1 MIVLWVI
8 LGLAGFAAVIIAL
21 ATGLALG
28 TGALIAILQDR
39 RSSRPDFRQRRRTGE
54 GRSE

>member
-1 MIVLWVI
+1 VIVLWVI